1 MSMKIGEL
9 DYTDDFD
16 YSKTVEKGGKNISL
30 QIMFLIFIV
39 SITLIV
45 MNLMLA
51 VTISKTENLI
61 QKAKRTQA
69 GKRINDLLCLTELN
83 AVQKFI
89 KEWYEKLLRASR
101 IPPLIHL
108 VERRQPILSRW
119 KNKDCLY
126 TVCIKS
132 FDGFAHSLPYS
143 LINHICVDKYR

>member
-9 DYTDDFD
+9 DYIEDFD
-16 YSKTVEKGGKNISL
+16 YSKIVENGGRNISL

-39 SITLIV
+39 SITLII

-83 AVQKFI
+83 SVQTFI
-89 KEWYEKLLRASR
+89 KEWYEKLLRASK
-101 IPPLIHL
+101 IPLLIYL
-108 VERRQPILSRW
+108 LERRQPILSRW

-126 TVCIKS
+126 TVCIRS
-132 FDGFAHSLPYS
+132 FDGFAHSLPHSFLNRFY
-143 LINHICVDKYR
+143 VDKFR

>member
-16 YSKTVEKGGKNISL
+16 HSKTVEKGGKNISL

-61 QKAKRTQA
+61 LKAKRTQA
-69 GKRINDLLCLTELN
+69 GKRINDLLILTELN
-83 AVQKFI
+83 PLQKVVNG
-89 KEWYEKLLRASR
+89 WYEKLLRASR
-101 IPPLIHL
+101 IQPLISL
-108 VERRQPILSRW
+108 IDRRQPILSRW

-126 TVCIKS
+126 TLCIRS
-132 FDGFAHSLPYS
+132 FDGFAHSLPHS
-143 LINHICVDKYR
+143 FLNNFCVDKYR

>member
-51 VTISKTENLI
+51 VTVSKCRNSPPCCQCYKCLHYLGTVSGTDSKTLSI
-61 QKAKRTQA
+61 Q
-69 GKRINDLLCLTELN
+69 
-83 AVQKFI
+83 
-89 KEWYEKLLRASR
+89 
-101 IPPLIHL
+101 
-108 VERRQPILSRW
+108 
-119 KNKDCLY
+119 
-126 TVCIKS
+126 
-132 FDGFAHSLPYS
+132 
-143 LINHICVDKYR
+143 

>member
-69 GKRINDLLCLTELN
+69 GKRINDLLCLTEIN
-83 AVQKFI
+83 SVQKFI
-89 KEWYEKLLRASR
+89 KEWYEKLLRASK
-101 IPPLIHL
+101 ISPLINL

-132 FDGFAHSLPYS
+132 FDGFAHSLPHS

>member
-30 QIMFLIFIV
+30 QFMFLFFII

-69 GKRINDLLCLTELN
+69 GKRITDLLILTELN
-83 AVQKFI
+83 SVQKFA
-89 KEWYEKLLRASR
+89 KKWYEKLLRASR
-101 IPPLIHL
+101 IQPLINL
-108 VERRQPILSRW
+108 LERRQPILSRW

-132 FDGFAHSLPYS
+132 FDGFAHSLPHS